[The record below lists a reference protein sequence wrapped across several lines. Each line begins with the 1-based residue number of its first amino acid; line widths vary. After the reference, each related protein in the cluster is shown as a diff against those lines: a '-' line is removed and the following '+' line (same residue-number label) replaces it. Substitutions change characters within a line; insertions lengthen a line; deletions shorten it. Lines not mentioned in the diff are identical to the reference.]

1 MKIGKMFRW
10 YWQNT
15 YWGLV
20 GFYGA
25 MLFLM
30 LLGFVI
36 MAFSSTEEVS
46 VNGFAFSAEI
56 MLLVMGIIF
65 FPAGTRFG
73 LSNGVSR
80 KTVFCGMVLFL
91 LALSV
96 GMTLVNL
103 LGQWAGSAMGLNT
116 DAVEKMVYPSLT
128 GLGGHFGVIVS
139 QIAGGWALGMLGYF
153 IGGAYYRM
161 NKIWKIVVSITVPAL
176 LVFGL
181 PLLLVAAPA
190 GVVETLGNW
199 FFSAIEWV
207 VRSPY
212 NLALVWLGGTVFFG
226 IFASALSSLSAFLSA
241 F

>member
-36 MAFSSTEEVS
+36 MVFSSTEEVS

-153 IGGAYYRM
+153 IGGAYYR
-161 NKIWKIVVSITVPAL
+161 IHYCTGPAGFWIAATAGCRACRCSGNSGK
-176 LVFGL
+176 LVFLCNRMGGAF
-181 PLLLVAAPA
+181 PL
-190 GVVETLGNW
+190 
-199 FFSAIEWV
+199 
-207 VRSPY
+207 
-212 NLALVWLGGTVFFG
+212 
-226 IFASALSSLSAFLSA
+226 
-241 F
+241 

>member
-36 MAFSSTEEVS
+36 MVFSSTEEVS

-65 FPAGTRFG
+65 FPTGTRFG

-80 KTVFCGMVLFL
+80 KTVFCGMVLFP
-91 LALSV
+91 ACSF
-96 GMTLVNL
+96 GGYDIVNL
-103 LGQWAGSAMGLNT
+103 LGQWAGSAMG
-116 DAVEKMVYPSLT
+116 
-128 GLGGHFGVIVS
+128 
-139 QIAGGWALGMLGYF
+139 
-153 IGGAYYRM
+153 
-161 NKIWKIVVSITVPAL
+161 
-176 LVFGL
+176 
-181 PLLLVAAPA
+181 
-190 GVVETLGNW
+190 
-199 FFSAIEWV
+199 
-207 VRSPY
+207 
-212 NLALVWLGGTVFFG
+212 
-226 IFASALSSLSAFLSA
+226 
-241 F
+241 

>member
-1 MKIGKMFRW
+1 
-10 YWQNT
+10 
-15 YWGLV
+15 
-20 GFYGA
+20 
-25 MLFLM
+25 
-30 LLGFVI
+30 
-36 MAFSSTEEVS
+36 
-46 VNGFAFSAEI
+46 
-56 MLLVMGIIF
+56 
-65 FPAGTRFG
+65 
-73 LSNGVSR
+73 
-80 KTVFCGMVLFL
+80 MVLFL

-212 NLALVWLGGTVFFG
+212 NLALLWLGGTVFFG
-226 IFASALSSLSAFLSA
+226 IFSWLLIRRAPVKIAG
-241 F
+241 